1 LNELVFYSIIA
12 LAEGC
17 AAALKHLGNKL
28 FSIKAEDWKDNWNAE
43 KREKFFSSVIAIVM
57 GDNSPL
63 RSLALF
69 GFHTVIY
76 DISFTDLDEVSEA
89 MAKITDGFRF
99 FLSGYETVNSYENP
113 KAAEGEDSVEVESQK
128 ELYTQACFMN
138 RQLQMVYTRA
148 TALLVNNRADP
159 PHVEFEKFK
168 ILKLGIA

>member
-1 LNELVFYSIIA
+1 
-12 LAEGC
+12 
-17 AAALKHLGNKL
+17 
-28 FSIKAEDWKDNWNAE
+28 
-43 KREKFFSSVIAIVM
+43 M